1 MTKNLEVCEEPVFV
15 IGAPRSGTSMMQ
27 WSLRQHPDL
36 WGGQESDYLVP
47 LIKGARDAYDYG
59 SVRGDLHW
67 LSGQGVSWDEFLG
80 HVGIGINSLY
90 TNRSDGLIW
99 VEQSPIYTLHLDDM
113 KRLFPGARFVYM
125 LRDGRSV
132 VHSLRNFVNPMD
144 HEQATRTW
152 MDYTTAAF
160 VFAESTHGASL
171 LTVRYEDV
179 VADTTS
185 AVRRIHEFLGI
196 PFAGASVEFIEAKNP
211 INSSFSGETSGEKVG
226 PRWASWTKAE
236 RRSFADSAGELM
248 ATAAYEQDDAWVGV
262 GDI

>member
-1 MTKNLEVCEEPVFV
+1 MNADICEAPIFV

-47 LIKGARDAYDYG
+47 LIQGAREAFDYG

-67 LSGQGVSWDEFLG
+67 LSGQGVSWDEFPE
-80 HVGIGINSLY
+80 HIGIGINSLY
-90 TNRSDGLIW
+90 TSRSGGLVW

-113 KRLFPGARFVYM
+113 KRLFPGARFIYM

-144 HEQATRTW
+144 HGQATQTW
-152 MDYTTAAF
+152 IDYTGAALA
-160 VFAESTHGASL
+160 FAESSHGASL

-179 VADTTS
+179 VADTTT
-185 AVRRIHEFLGI
+185 AVHRIDDFLGL
-196 PFAGASVEFIEAKNP
+196 PFAEASVEFIESKNP
-211 INSSFSGETSGEKVG
+211 INSSFSDETSDEKVG
-226 PRWASWTKAE
+226 PRWASWTDAE
-236 RRSFADSAGELM
+236 RRSFANAAGELM
-248 ATAAYEQDDAWVGV
+248 AIAGYESDSTWVGETL
-262 GDI
+262 